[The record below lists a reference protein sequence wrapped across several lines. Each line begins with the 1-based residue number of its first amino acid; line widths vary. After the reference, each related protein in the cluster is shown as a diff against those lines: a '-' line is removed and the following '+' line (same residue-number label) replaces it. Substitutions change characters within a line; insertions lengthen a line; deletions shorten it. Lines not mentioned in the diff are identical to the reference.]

1 MFLRAGAL
9 SLALLLASRL
19 LGVVRESVLAA
30 SFGTSGLADVA
41 VLALALPDWIVS
53 VLASGALAYVLLPA
67 WAGTSPEGV
76 AALQRRVAGWLVGG
90 SVVLALVLFFAR
102 DPVARWLVAGIPPAL
117 RPAAS
122 AAMAWSAVAV
132 PAALLAALW
141 ATRLQHE
148 RDFTGMYGANL
159 VVNAVLVAGLAW
171 AGSRPDAGPAVT
183 ALGVALLAAMLLR
196 LAWLAWRHPSPTT
209 APAAQADTPPFPVW
223 LWALLGAGL
232 PLALPFAARSAASLA
247 GEGALA
253 TFNYAWK
260 LVELPLILAVQLVA
274 SLAFPAI
281 ARAFAESPPRPEG
294 AMRQAFALAWC
305 LACAAIA
312 ALVVGSEAI
321 AALLFG
327 WGRMP
332 ADAVAQV
339 ARWGLAGSWGLL
351 PQAVT
356 AVALTALAA
365 QRRLR
370 PAAAAYAVALS
381 LVLVAA
387 TSGVTGGLWLMQVL
401 NAGYTLVAIA
411 CLAALGRPVVHW
423 LPWRAMAWP
432 LGLLAAT
439 AAAAWQLP
447 AVQLAAPLPGL
458 LAAAAAGSAVLLLSL
473 WRSPELRQ
481 ALRR

>member
-9 SLALLLASRL
+9 SLVLLLASRL
-19 LGVVRESVLAA
+19 LGVVRESTLAA
-30 SFGTSGLADVA
+30 AFGNSGLADLA
-41 VLALALPDWIVS
+41 VLAIALPDWVAS

-67 WAGTSPEGV
+67 WAAGSPQAV
-76 AALQRRVAGWLVGG
+76 AALQRRVAAWLVGG
-90 SVVLALVLFFAR
+90 GLVLAAGLLLAR
-102 DPVARWLVAGIPPAL
+102 DPVARWLVAGVPESL
-117 RPAAS
+117 RPLAS
-122 AAMAWSAVAV
+122 HAMVWSALAV
-132 PAALLAALW
+132 PAALLASLW

-148 RDFTGMYGANL
+148 RDFAGLYGANL
-159 VVNAVLVAGLAW
+159 VVNAVLIAGLAW
-171 AGSRPDAGPAVT
+171 AGTHTGASGAVT
-183 ALGVALLAAMLLR
+183 ALGIALLAAMLLR
-196 LAWLAWRHPSPTT
+196 LVWLYWRHPE
-209 APAAQADTPPFPVW
+209 PAAASAEAAAPPPFPVW

-260 LVELPLILAVQLVA
+260 LVELPLVLAIQLVA

-281 ARAFAESPPRPEG
+281 ARAFAASPPKPEP

-312 ALVVGSEAI
+312 GLAFGSEAI
-321 AALLFG
+321 AGLLFG

-332 ADAVAQV
+332 VEAVSRV

-365 QRRLR
+365 QRRMR
-370 PAAAAYAVALS
+370 SAAAAYAVALL
-381 LVLVAA
+381 LVLAA
-387 TSGVTGGLWLMQVL
+387 ASAGITDGLWLMQVL
-401 NAGYTLVAIA
+401 NAGYLLVAA
-411 CLAALGRPVVHW
+411 VSVGSLGRAARRW
-423 LPWRAMAWP
+423 LPWAAMAWP
-432 LGLLAAT
+432 LAALVLV
-439 AAAAWQLP
+439 AAVAWAWP
-447 AVQLAAPLPGL
+447 ALRPAQAVPGL
-458 LAAAAAGSAVLLLSL
+458 FAAGMAGSAVLLLSL
-473 WRSPELRQ
+473 WGSAELRQ

>member
-19 LGVVRESVLAA
+19 LGVVRESTLAA
-30 SFGTSGLADVA
+30 AFGNSGLADLA
-41 VLALALPDWIVS
+41 VLAIALPDWVAS

-67 WAGTSPEGV
+67 WA
-76 AALQRRVAGWLVGG
+76 AATPQAIAGLQRRVAAWLVGG
-90 SVVLALVLFFAR
+90 GLLLAVALVVAR
-102 DPVARWLVAGIPPAL
+102 EPATRWLVAGVPETL
-117 RPAAS
+117 RPVAS
-122 AAMAWSAVAV
+122 HAMVWSALAV
-132 PAALLAALW
+132 PAALLASLW

-148 RDFTGMYGANL
+148 RDFAGLYGANL
-159 VVNAVLVAGLAW
+159 VVNAVLICGLAW
-171 AGSRPDAGPAVT
+171 AGSHTGASGAVT
-183 ALGVALLAAMLLR
+183 ALGIALLAAMLLR
-196 LAWLAWRHPSPTT
+196 LVWLFWRHP
-209 APAAQADTPPFPVW
+209 AGERGAAETSATPPFPVW

-260 LVELPLILAVQLVA
+260 LVELPLVLAIQLVA

-281 ARAFAESPPRPEG
+281 ARAFAESPPRPEA

-312 ALVVGSEAI
+312 GLVFGSDAV
-321 AALLFG
+321 ARLLFG

-332 ADAVAQV
+332 AEAVTRV
-339 ARWGLAGSWGLL
+339 AHWGLAGSWGLL

-365 QRRLR
+365 QRRMR
-370 PAAAAYAVALS
+370 SAAAAYAVALL
-381 LVLVAA
+381 LVLAA
-387 TSGVTGGLWLMQVL
+387 ASVGVTDGLWLMQVL
-401 NAGYTLVAIA
+401 NAGYTLVAA
-411 CLAALGRPVVHW
+411 VCLWSLGRAVAGW
-423 LPWRAMAWP
+423 LPWAAMAWP
-432 LGLLAAT
+432 LAGLVLVGAAS
-439 AAAAWQLP
+439 WSWP
-447 AVQLAAPLPGL
+447 ALRPESPVFGL

-473 WRSPELRQ
+473 WRSPELRH